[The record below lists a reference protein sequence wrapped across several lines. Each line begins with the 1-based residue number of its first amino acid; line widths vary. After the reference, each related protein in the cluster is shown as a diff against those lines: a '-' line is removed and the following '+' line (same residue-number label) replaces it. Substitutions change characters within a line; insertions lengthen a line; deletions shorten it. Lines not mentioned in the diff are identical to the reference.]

1 LPSKRDFS
9 AAFGKKVIKGTKK
22 LLSLRNVKYVHNVSS
37 FPRYP
42 HYFQAPKYNQLSAR
56 RIWAEVKNKP
66 DIAIYFPEMKG
77 KRVPQR

>member
-22 LLSLRNVKYVHNVSS
+22 LLSLRNVKYVHNGISC
-37 FPRYP
+37 PRYP